1 MRKFLSVLI
10 TSLLV
15 VTSGVVASFVA
26 NGMPNP
32 LSEEQWKI
40 ANSIVNKSERD
51 AYIQKCVETNP
62 WMVEWR
68 KNAMPLEN

>member
-1 MRKFLSVLI
+1 MKKFISVLV

-15 VTSGVVASFVA
+15 VTSGIVASFVV

-40 ANSIVNKSERD
+40 ANSYEG
-51 AYIQKCVETNP
+51 
-62 WMVEWR
+62 
-68 KNAMPLEN
+68 